1 MRRRILRSI
10 VLATVTVLLI
20 SLALILGV
28 LYGYTTNVTK
38 AQLKEESE
46 LTVRGVEEGGIRY
59 LKRVGLAQTRI
70 TWIAAD
76 GSVRFDNREA
86 DPSGMENH
94 LNRQE
99 VQEALQ
105 FGSGTD
111 DRFSATLLERCHYIA
126 TRL

>member
-46 LTVRGVEEGGIRY
+46 LTVRGVEEGGIHSY
-59 LKRVGLAQTRI
+59 LL
-70 TWIAAD
+70 
-76 GSVRFDNREA
+76 
-86 DPSGMENH
+86 P
-94 LNRQE
+94 
-99 VQEALQ
+99 
-105 FGSGTD
+105 
-111 DRFSATLLERCHYIA
+111 
-126 TRL
+126 